1 VQLQPQLFSEALTAL
16 READFSKGSNERR
29 RTARFAVQTRMSLLP
44 FHQGSIQGSALI
56 VLTRD
61 VSIEGLG
68 LLLATPLASGTQ
80 VIAALPRE
88 KRPPALVLCTVAHS
102 RPLADGLWGIG
113 AEYTEL
119 VEADLALPTP
129 SAPSAAPAAPSSGPQ
144 RRNP

>member
-1 VQLQPQLFSEALTAL
+1 MQLQPQLFSEALTAL

-44 FHQGSIQGSALI
+44 FREGTVQGAALT

-68 LLLATPLASGTQ
+68 LLLSTPLAAGTQ
-80 VIAALPRE
+80 VIAALPRD
-88 KRPPALVLCTVAHS
+88 RRAPALVLCTVAHS

-119 VEADLALPTP
+119 VEADIAVSPAPHAAPTP
-129 SAPSAAPAAPSSGPQ
+129 TATPDKSAV
-144 RRNP
+144 RR